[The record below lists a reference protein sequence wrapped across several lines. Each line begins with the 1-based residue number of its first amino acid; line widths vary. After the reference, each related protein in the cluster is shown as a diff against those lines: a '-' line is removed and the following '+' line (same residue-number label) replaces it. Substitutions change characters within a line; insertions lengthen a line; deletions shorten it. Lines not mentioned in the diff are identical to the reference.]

1 MSVPLPTKTQDGASS
16 VLHILS
22 SSVLAG
28 PYLKRTWVGVPLK
41 SRRRSVFFSGMA
53 AFDSLFSSV
62 QLRVLTASRAQLW
75 PNWHVDEHSLP
86 CNKIYCIYSGHGGYS
101 LDGHRHELGPDD
113 LCILPTKR
121 RSEAWHDRK
130 DPFEK
135 IWIHFDARILGL
147 VDLFDVAPCPPP
159 FHLEEKSA
167 LRALLE
173 EMVAEAHRPQPS
185 PYQALAQN
193 GRLSLVLAQLLNES
207 AGRMPRAAAAV
218 LRGPGD
224 RIASVLQYVAE
235 HYAEPL
241 SLESLADVV
250 CLHPTYFSN
259 TFRKA
264 TGTAPMAFLQR
275 FRIERAKSLLASTD
289 LPVMEVAA
297 RVGFQDPYHFSR
309 VFKKLAGVAPKEFH
323 QSVRRSSTA

>member
-1 MSVPLPTKTQDGASS
+1 
-16 VLHILS
+16 
-22 SSVLAG
+22 
-28 PYLKRTWVGVPLK
+28 
-41 SRRRSVFFSGMA
+41 MA
-53 AFDSLFSSV
+53 AFDHLFASV

-75 PNWHVDEHSLP
+75 PNWRVDEHSLP
-86 CNKIYCIYSGHGGYS
+86 CNKIYCIFSGHGGYS
-101 LDGHRHELGPDD
+101 LEGRRHELGPGDV
-113 LCILPTKR
+113 CILPTKR
-121 RSEAWHDRK
+121 RSEAWHDRE
-130 DPFEK
+130 DPFNK

-147 VDLFDVAPCPPP
+147 VDLFDVAPCPPSL
-159 FHLEEKSA
+159 HLPEKSQI
-167 LRALLE
+167 RSLLE
-173 EMVAEAHRPQPS
+173 EMVTEAHRPQPS
-185 PYQALAQN
+185 TYHALAQN
-193 GRLSLVLAQLLNES
+193 GRLSLILAQILNES
-207 AGRMPRAAAAV
+207 AVRVPRTGNAV

-224 RIASVLQYVAE
+224 RIGSVLQHVAE

-250 CLHPTYFSN
+250 GLHPTYFSN

-309 VFKKLAGVAPKEFH
+309 VFKKLAGVAPKEYH
-323 QSVRRSSTA
+323 HSVRRSSTA